1 MNDSQ
6 SQLSTPP
13 EPVEELDLLD
23 ETSLPPEK
31 KARRWPWLLILVI
44 LLILGSGIYFSR
56 AKTTA
61 TAQTYKT
68 TAVVRG
74 NLVQSVTANGQITP
88 VRTVTVGSQVSGII
102 TAINVDFNSA
112 VTNGQI
118 VAQIDP
124 STYQQLLIQAEA
136 EEVNAKSALA
146 LAQMTFNRNRELY
159 AGKALPKADFESAE
173 IALQQ
178 AEATVK
184 SRDAALKKAQVDL
197 ERTTI
202 YSPIDGIV
210 ISRAVD
216 IGQTVAATMN
226 TPTLFTVAQDLRQMN
241 IEAAVSEA
249 DIGGVL
255 EGQAVLFSVDAFP
268 NRTFPGQVTQVR
280 YLASTNQNVVSY
292 STIVSIHNDDLK
304 LRPSM
309 TANATII
316 TADRKDVLR
325 IPNAAL
331 RFKPAEAPARAATA
345 ATAVTDGPAAKTV
358 YVMSNGG
365 ALPVTLKPVAIKV
378 GANDGAWTEVVS
390 GLNEGDLVVTGSVL
404 ASEEMAAKATSNP
417 FGGGMGGPPR

>member
-1 MNDSQ
+1 MNDTLKQ
-6 SQLSTPP
+6 PQLPTPP
-13 EPVEELDLLD
+13 EPVAELDLLD
-23 ETSLPPEK
+23 DTSLPPEK
-31 KARRWPWLLILVI
+31 KARRWPWLLIVVI
-44 LLILGSGIYFSR
+44 LLILGTGFYFSR

-61 TAQTYKT
+61 ATQTYKT

-102 TAINVDFNSA
+102 TAINVDFNST

-136 EEVNAKSALA
+136 DAANAKSALA
-146 LAQMTFNRNRELY
+146 LARMTFNRNRELY

-184 SRDAALKKAQVDL
+184 SRDAALKKTQVDL

-255 EGQAVLFSVDAFP
+255 AGQAVRFSVDAFP
-268 NRTFPGQVTQVR
+268 NQTFSGRVTQVR
-280 YLASTNQNVVSY
+280 YQASTNENVVSY
-292 STIVSIHNDDLK
+292 STIVSLNNDDLK

-316 TADRKDVLR
+316 TADRKNILR

-331 RFKPAEAPARAATA
+331 RFKPAEAPAV
-345 ATAVTDGPAAKTV
+345 AVTDNPGATRTV
-358 YVMSNGG
+358 YVVANGG
-365 ALPVTLKPVAIKV
+365 SVPVTLKPVAIQV
-378 GANDGAWTEVVS
+378 GASDGSWTEVVA
-390 GLNEGDLVVTGSVL
+390 GLNEGELVVTGIQL
-404 ASEEMAAKATSNP
+404 ASEETAAKAAGTSNP